1 VVTLRK
7 IECMMNYAVRHASAF
22 TFSLAINLALSL
34 GLATFGLQPHDA
46 NAAQPSESVVVLN
59 SGDGT
64 VTVIDRATRKVV
76 NTFPVGKEPHHLM
89 STIKEDEL
97 VVANAASNDLV
108 FLDPLTGEVKRRIQ
122 RISDPYQLGYSPD
135 GKWFVSVS
143 LRLDR
148 VDIYSMPDYALKTRV
163 AIAKTPSHVAFSADS
178 RVAYV
183 TLQDSDE
190 IGAIDLTTQAVLWRM
205 KVGKTPAG
213 IWMSPQGLLFIG
225 MMGADYVEVI
235 DPAKRESVKKIITG
249 RGAHN
254 IFPLG
259 DGVRVLVSNRVDGT
273 ITPVEYK
280 TYTVGKPIKVG
291 RGVDCM
297 EVSVDGKE
305 VWATVRWEARVAV
318 IDMTGVKPIEYI
330 AVGRSPHGIY
340 FKSHA
345 RRDK

>member
-1 VVTLRK
+1 
-7 IECMMNYAVRHASAF
+7 MMKP
-22 TFSLAINLALSL
+22 SLHRALVFCI
-34 GLATFGLQPHDA
+34 ATFASHALPAFALQTG
-46 NAAQPSESVVVLN
+46 ERVVVLN

-64 VTVIDRATRKVV
+64 VSVIDRATRKVV
-76 NTFPVGKEPHHLM
+76 DTFPVGKEPHHLI
-89 STIKEDEL
+89 TTLKDDEL

-108 FLDPLTGEVKRRIQ
+108 FLNPLSGEVKRRVG

-148 VDIYSMPDYALKTRV
+148 VDVYSMPDYTLKTRV
-163 AIAKTPSHVAFSADS
+163 PIGKTPSHVAFSTDS

-205 KVGKTPAG
+205 KVGKSPAG
-213 IWMSPQGLLFIG
+213 IWMSPQGLLFVG
-225 MMGADYVEVI
+225 MMGADFVEVI
-235 DPAKRESVKKIITG
+235 DPAKRESVKKIVTG

-254 IFPLG
+254 IFPMG
-259 DGVRVLVSNRVDGT
+259 DGARVLVSNRVDGT

-297 EVSVDGKE
+297 EVSADGKE

-318 IDMTGVKPIEYI
+318 IDMTGAKPIEYI
-330 AVGRSPHGIY
+330 PVGRSPHGIY

>member
-1 VVTLRK
+1 MMKHRLHYALIFCIATL
-7 IECMMNYAVRHASAF
+7 ASHALPAF
-22 TFSLAINLALSL
+22 ALQT
-34 GLATFGLQPHDA
+34 G
-46 NAAQPSESVVVLN
+46 ERVVVLN

-64 VTVIDRATRKVV
+64 VSVIDRATRKVV
-76 NTFPVGKEPHHLM
+76 DTFAVGKEPHHLI
-89 STIKEDEL
+89 TTLKDDEL

-108 FLDPLTGEVKRRIQ
+108 FLNPLSGEVKRRVG

-148 VDIYSMPDYALKTRV
+148 VDIYSMPDYMLKTRV
-163 AIAKTPSHVAFSADS
+163 PIGKTPSHVAFSTDS

-213 IWMSPQGLLFIG
+213 IWMSPQGLLFVG
-225 MMGADYVEVI
+225 MMGADFVEVI
-235 DPAKRESVKKIITG
+235 DPAKRESVKKIVTG

-254 IFPLG
+254 IFPMG

-297 EVSVDGKE
+297 EVSADGKE

-318 IDMTGVKPIEYI
+318 IDMTGAKPIEYI
-330 AVGRSPHGIY
+330 PVGRSPHGIY